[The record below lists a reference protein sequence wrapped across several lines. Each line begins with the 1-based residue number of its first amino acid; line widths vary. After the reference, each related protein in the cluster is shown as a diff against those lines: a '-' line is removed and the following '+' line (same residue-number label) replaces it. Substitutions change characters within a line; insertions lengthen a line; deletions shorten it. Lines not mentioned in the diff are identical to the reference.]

1 MIIFKLLSLNF
12 MAGDINW
19 KEKTLTIPYNIK
31 YLYIT
36 LDYYKELYYIS
47 NCNLNLFYN
56 WKQFIAYWNDTLLE
70 YNKAFNIDFNKLVLN
85 VDYSIA
91 PLYITNDIIIIGIYL
106 INYTPEIKDTN
117 SIQSIHSKLQIQT
130 FNFLSSVEP
139 NTIENN
145 RHNHTNKNINKYNYF
160 YSILNRH
167 ISDEYLK
174 KQYII
179 LEASLN
185 TIPEN
190 KIKSKNNNKNI
201 TKTILKLSIPLKHIL
216 QNSMNYLPKL
226 EIIVTKKIS
235 RNLLNP

>member
-36 LDYYKELYYIS
+36 IDYYKELYYIS
-47 NCNLNLFYN
+47 NCNLNIFYK

-70 YNKAFNIDFNKLVLN
+70 YSKAFNVDFNKLVLN

-91 PLYITNDIIIIGIYL
+91 PLYITNDIIVVGIYL
-106 INYTPEIKDTN
+106 INYTPELKEQKDTLSLP
-117 SIQSIHSKLQIQT
+117 SIKSKPQT

-139 NTIENN
+139 NIIETN
-145 RHNHTNKNINKYNYF
+145 RRNHTNKNINKYNCF

-167 ISDEYLK
+167 ISDDYLK
-174 KQYII
+174 KQNLI
-179 LEASLN
+179 LDLSLKN
-185 TIPEN
+185 ILDIKN
-190 KIKSKNNNKNI
+190 KLKIKTIQKN
-201 TKTILKLSIPLKHIL
+201 LSIPLKHIL

-235 RNLLNP
+235 QNLLNP

>member
-36 LDYYKELYYIS
+36 IDYYKELYYIS
-47 NCNLNLFYN
+47 NCNLNIFYK

-70 YNKAFNIDFNKLVLN
+70 YSKAFNVDFNKLVLN

-91 PLYITNDIIIIGIYL
+91 PLYITNDIIVVGIYL
-106 INYTPEIKDTN
+106 INYTPELKEQKDTLSLP
-117 SIQSIHSKLQIQT
+117 SIKSKPQT

-139 NTIENN
+139 NIIETN
-145 RHNHTNKNINKYNYF
+145 RRNHTNKNINKYNCF

-167 ISDEYLK
+167 ISDDYLK
-174 KQYII
+174 KQNLI
-179 LEASLN
+179 LDLSL
-185 TIPEN
+185 
-190 KIKSKNNNKNI
+190 KNI
-201 TKTILKLSIPLKHIL
+201 LDI
-216 QNSMNYLPKL
+216 M
-226 EIIVTKKIS
+226 
-235 RNLLNP
+235 

>member
-31 YLYIT
+31 YLYLT

-70 YNKAFNIDFNKLVLN
+70 YSKAFNIDFNKLVLN

-106 INYTPEIKDTN
+106 INDTPELKEPIST
-117 SIQSIHSKLQIQT
+117 SIQT

-174 KQYII
+174 KHYII

-185 TIPEN
+185 TIPEH
-190 KIKSKNNNKNI
+190 KIKTKSKTI
-201 TKTILKLSIPLKHIL
+201 TKTIQKLSISLKHIL

-226 EIIVTKKIS
+226 EIIITKKIS

>member
-47 NCNLNLFYN
+47 KCNFNLFYN

-91 PLYITNDIIIIGIYL
+91 PLYITNDIIIVGIYL
-106 INYTPEIKDTN
+106 INDTPEPKEPT
-117 SIQSIHSKLQIQT
+117 STSIQT

-185 TIPEN
+185 TIPEH
-190 KIKSKNNNKNI
+190 KIKNKSKTI